1 MCIFTIDTFFCS
13 VLCVCCATNW
23 CFFCVVL
30 PSKCRPTVLT
40 SMARTHIRL
49 VAKPRM
55 TNFNP
60 NSVTLMHATFLKA
73 CWTTSDQYGLLLHL
87 ISYFVNLS
95 CDVIGLCNVH
105 CSNAHDNQSVNC
117 AVSFF
122 FGHKNSVGP
131 QAGICQ
137 GLLTHYDEVGVAASP
152 DWGVEAREH
161 GTGDGGTQQEC
172 LAFAIISKYS
182 AFGAMKSIKAEHFT
196 A

>member
-1 MCIFTIDTFFCS
+1 MCFVFVASRLAGFF
-13 VLCVCCATNW
+13 W
-23 CFFCVVL
+23 VVL

-60 NSVTLMHATFLKA
+60 HSVTLMHATFLKT
-73 CWTTSDQYGLLLHL
+73 CWTTSDQYVFINISSCHL
-87 ISYFVNLS
+87 LS
-95 CDVIGLCNVH
+95 CEFKLWRHRFVH

>member
-1 MCIFTIDTFFCS
+1 MCFVFVAPQIGGFLRGSAVKVSTDCPHIDG
-13 VLCVCCATNW
+13 A
-23 CFFCVVL
+23 
-30 PSKCRPTVLT
+30 
-40 SMARTHIRL
+40 HIRL

-73 CWTTSDQYGLLLHL
+73 CWTTSDQYVFINISSCHL
-87 ISYFVNLS
+87 LS
-95 CDVIGLCNVH
+95 CEFKLWRHRFVH

-122 FGHKNSVGP
+122 FGHKSWVGP

-152 DWGVEAREH
+152 GWGVEA
-161 GTGDGGTQQEC
+161 GDGGTQQEC
-172 LAFAIISKYS
+172 LAFAII
-182 AFGAMKSIKAEHFT
+182 F
-196 A
+196 

>member
-1 MCIFTIDTFFCS
+1 MCFVFVAPRLGFFFAWFCRQS
-13 VLCVCCATNW
+13 VDRLSSHRWRPHSSCC
-23 CFFCVVL
+23 
-30 PSKCRPTVLT
+30 K
-40 SMARTHIRL
+40 
-49 VAKPRM
+49 
-55 TNFNP
+55 
-60 NSVTLMHATFLKA
+60 
-73 CWTTSDQYGLLLHL
+73 TSDDKFQPELCHFNICDFFKNMLNYIWSIRFINISSCHL
-87 ISYFVNLS
+87 LS
-95 CDVIGLCNVH
+95 CEFKLWRHRFVH

-122 FGHKNSVGP
+122 FGHKSWVGP

-152 DWGVEAREH
+152 GWGVDAGEH
-161 GTGDGGTQQEC
+161 GTEDGGTQQEC